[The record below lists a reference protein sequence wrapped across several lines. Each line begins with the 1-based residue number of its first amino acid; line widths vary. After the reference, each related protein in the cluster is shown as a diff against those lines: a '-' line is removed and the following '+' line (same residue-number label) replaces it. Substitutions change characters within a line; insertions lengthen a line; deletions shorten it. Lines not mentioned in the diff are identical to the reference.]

1 MNWYCIYYKPN
12 CFKIVATHLSRL
24 ESDYE
29 IYSPKLKYFK
39 VVGGKK
45 VEKYQDLFPCYFFL
59 KTDEENLSLIRFTRG
74 VRRILGNYRGD
85 YSVIDENFINSL
97 KSAEDEDGYIFFE
110 NDKKFEKG
118 ENIEI
123 IDGPFKGLT
132 AQYLYSLSSQERVA
146 ILLNVANSSTK
157 IIIDK
162 HLVKPRG

>member
-12 CFKIVATHLSRL
+12 CFKIVTSHLSRL
-24 ESDYE
+24 KSEYE
-29 IYSPKLKYFK
+29 IYSPKLKYVK
-39 VVGGKK
+39 VVNGKK
-45 VEKYQDLFPCYFFL
+45 VEKIQDLFPCYFFL

-74 VRRILGNYRGD
+74 VKRILGSNKGD
-85 YSVIDENFINSL
+85 YSVIDENFIDSL
-97 KSAEDEDGYIFFE
+97 KSAENDDGYIFFE
-110 NDKKFEKG
+110 TDKKFEKG
-118 ENIEI
+118 EQIEI
-123 IDGPFKGLT
+123 IDGPFKGIT

>member
-12 CFKIVATHLSRL
+12 CFKVVAIHLSRL
-24 ESDYE
+24 NGEYE
-29 IYSPKLKYFK
+29 IYSPKLKYVK
-39 VVGGKK
+39 VINGKK

-59 KTDEENLSLIRFTRG
+59 KIDEEKLSLVRFTRG
-74 VRRILGNYRGD
+74 VKKILGNYKGD
-85 YSVIDENFINSL
+85 YSVIDENFIDSL
-97 KSAEDEDGYIFFE
+97 KSAENEDGYIFFE

-118 ENIEI
+118 EQLEI
-123 IDGPFKGLT
+123 IDGPFKGLS